1 MKKNLIHGR
10 GMPSVWTKSLR
21 LMKLICFFFFI
32 GLLQVSA
39 SVYSQSKKLTLD
51 INDRTVLEVLEE
63 IEKQSEFRFAYSSE
77 LVDMNRR
84 VTVDISEKTI
94 DEALKI
100 ILEGTDVT
108 YSLNDRH
115 ILLYPKELISKP
127 EVPTFSSQQ
136 KTISGNVTNSSGQAL
151 PGVTIVVKGTTQG
164 TVSDV
169 DGNFSVTNVPNDATL
184 VFSFIGMKTVE
195 IQVEGKSSIDV
206 VMTEDAIGL
215 EEVVAVGYGTMR
227 KADLTG
233 AVSSVTSTDLEK
245 NTVIDP
251 LLALQGKAAGI
262 SITPVSGQPGASIQ
276 VNIRGVQSIN
286 ASNNPIYVVDGIISD
301 GIGHINTN
309 DIESISVLKDASS
322 TAIYGSRAANGVVLI
337 TTKRGKMGAP
347 VITFHTYQGVRT
359 RSNLMPDM
367 LNSNDFLH
375 LMEESYANSDQ
386 EVPNTSELANTY
398 YKDANGNIIDTDWLD
413 VIMRTGTMQYYDLS
427 VSGGSEKSNYFISTN
442 YLKEKGLIIGQGQ
455 EKLNFRFN
463 SDHKIGKF
471 LQFGNTLNLHGYKN
485 FGLPD
490 LGYVNYPNSPNPY
503 LGALRKTP
511 LTRPYED
518 DGSYGYTRYEGIE
531 YRYIP
536 PHLIAQEY
544 KRSAQYN
551 GFSGNIYLKIKP
563 IEGLTFTPS
572 ISLTKGFT
580 NNSSF
585 TPTVHL
591 LGTEAI
597 NVNHVAKSTSQSLHW
612 QMDFMAE
619 YEKTFLEKHKIKAL
633 AVYSQEESESEYLNG
648 ARDNTPLNSIHYLN
662 AADPSTASN
671 SNGFS
676 DWSFVSYLG
685 RLNYDYAG
693 KYLLQATIRRD
704 GSSRFSDDNR
714 WAVFPSFSAG
724 WRISEEGFWGSLK
737 DVINDMK
744 IRASIGTVGNS
755 AVGNYPTY
763 ASLGTTTY
771 VLNETVVP
779 AYTFRSAVNADL
791 KWETTKK
798 KDVGVDLS
806 LLESKVTFSAN
817 YFVANTTDLLFS
829 KPLPP
834 SSGKSGGLM
843 VNGGEVENRGI
854 ELDLGLRGRK
864 GDFNYDLAFNFS
876 RQRNEVI
883 DLLGQDLTTS
893 GLKVGYPVYSY
904 YGFRSNGII
913 KTEADL
919 SEAPTR
925 SNLAL
930 GDVWLLDVESEE
942 GEAGVIDNEDKT
954 IIGSKYPDFTYGLV
968 SNFSY
973 KDFSLSIQLQ
983 GVHGIDLPYDV
994 GNYFMGNPENNRDLI
1009 LERWHQTEN
1018 PDGNMPRIQTSDPA
1032 GNFSFSDFWLSDAS
1046 YLRIN
1051 NVTLSYDLPQAV
1063 CNRVLLKD
1071 AQVYFTAQN
1080 LYTFTK
1086 SGYRGVEVDMTYS
1099 SSYYGNPTQKM
1110 PLPRTLSM
1118 GVKLSF

>member
-1 MKKNLIHGR
+1 MFYAHAIVIGFVQK
-10 GMPSVWTKSLR
+10 
-21 LMKLICFFFFI
+21 I
-32 GLLQVSA
+32 GL
-39 SVYSQSKKLTLD
+39 KMKLTLLL
-51 INDRTVLEVLEE
+51 VLTGFLNLMASESYSQLARLTISLKNVTIEQVLAE
-63 IEKQSEFRFAYSSE
+63 IEENSEFSFVYNRDAIDLERKVNVNYKEVRVYNILDDLFKSTNVKYH
-77 LVDMNRR
+77 LVD
-84 VTVDISEKTI
+84 
-94 DEALKI
+94 KI
-100 ILEGTDVT
+100 IVLSTVSPLAITNAQQINIFGKVTD
-108 YSLNDRH
+108 
-115 ILLYPKELISKP
+115 
-127 EVPTFSSQQ
+127 
-136 KTISGNVTNSSGQAL
+136 SGGQPL
-151 PGVTIVVKGTTQG
+151 PGVTVVVKGTGNG
-164 TVSDV
+164 T
-169 DGNFSVTNVPNDATL
+169 VTNVDGQYSLNRIPADAIL
-184 VFSFIGMKTVE
+184 SFSFVGMKTKE
-195 IQVEGKSSIDV
+195 IPVEGKSTIDV
-206 VMTEDAIGL
+206 VMEEEAIGL
-215 EEVVAVGYGTMR
+215 EEVVAIGYGTMKKR
-227 KADLTG
+227 DLTG
-233 AVSSVTSTDLEK
+233 SVSSVTSTDLEK

-262 SITPVSGQPGASIQ
+262 SITPVSGQPGASIE

-286 ASNNPIYVVDGIISD
+286 ASNNPIYVVDGIISES
-301 GIGHINTN
+301 ISHINTN

-347 VITFHTYQGVRT
+347 TITFHTYQGIRT
-359 RSNLMPDM
+359 NSNLMPEM

-375 LMEESYANSDQ
+375 LLEESYANSGQ
-386 EVPNTSELANTY
+386 EVPNTAELVDTY
-398 YKDANGNIIDTDWLD
+398 YRDVNGNIINTDWLD

-427 VSGGSEKSNYFISTN
+427 VSGGSEKSNYFISAN
-442 YLKEKGLIIGQGQ
+442 YLKEKGLIMGQGQ

-463 SDHKIGKF
+463 SDHKIGDY
-471 LQFGNTLNLHGYKN
+471 LVFGNTLNLHNYKN
-485 FGLPD
+485 SGLPD

-511 LTRPYED
+511 LTRPYEE

-536 PHLIAQEY
+536 PHLIAREY
-544 KRSAQYN
+544 KRSAGYS

-563 IEGLTFTPS
+563 IDGLTFTPKVS
-572 ISLTKGFT
+572 VTKGFS
-580 NNSSF
+580 NSTSF

-597 NVNHVAKSTSQSLHW
+597 NVNHIAKYSNQSLHW

-619 YEKTFLEKHKIKAL
+619 YEKTFFEKHTLKAL
-633 AVYSQEESESEYLNG
+633 AVYSQEESESEYLEG

-685 RLNYDYAG
+685 RLNYDYLG

-704 GSSRFSDDNR
+704 GSSRFSEDNR

-724 WRISEEGFWGSLK
+724 WRISEETFFSSLK
-737 DVINDMK
+737 NVITDMK
-744 IRASIGTVGNS
+744 LRASIGTVGNS

-779 AYTFRSAVNADL
+779 AYNFQSAVNTDL

-798 KDVGVDLS
+798 KDIGLDILFFD
-806 LLESKVTFSAN
+806 SKLNFSAN
-817 YFVANTTDLLFS
+817 YFIANTSDLLFS

-834 SSGKSGGLM
+834 SSGKNGGLM

-854 ELDLGLRGRK
+854 ELDLGVRGKK
-864 GDFNYDLAFNFS
+864 GDFGYDVAVNFS

-883 DLLGQDLTTS
+883 DLLGEDLTTS

-904 YGFRSNGII
+904 YGFKSNGII

-919 SEAPTR
+919 AEAPSR
-925 SNLAL
+925 SGLAL
-930 GDVWLLDVESEE
+930 GDVWLLDIESDE
-942 GEAGVIDNEDKT
+942 GEAGVIGNDDKT
-954 IIGSKYPDFTYGLV
+954 IIGKKYPDFTYGLV
-968 SNFSY
+968 SNFHY
-973 KDFSLSIQLQ
+973 KNFSLSIQLQ
-983 GVHGIDLPYDV
+983 GVQGIDLPYDV
-994 GNYFMGNPENNRDLI
+994 GNYYMGNPENNRDLI
-1009 LERWHQTEN
+1009 LDRWHQTEN

-1046 YLRIN
+1046 FLRIN
-1051 NVTLSYDLPQAV
+1051 NITLSYDVPKV
-1063 CNRVLLKD
+1063 YCNKILLKN
-1071 AQVYFTAQN
+1071 AQVYFTTQN

-1086 SGYRGVEVDMTYS
+1086 SDYRGVEVDMTYRS
-1099 SSYYGNPTQKM
+1099 GYYGNPTQKM
-1110 PLPRTLSM
+1110 PLPRTLSL